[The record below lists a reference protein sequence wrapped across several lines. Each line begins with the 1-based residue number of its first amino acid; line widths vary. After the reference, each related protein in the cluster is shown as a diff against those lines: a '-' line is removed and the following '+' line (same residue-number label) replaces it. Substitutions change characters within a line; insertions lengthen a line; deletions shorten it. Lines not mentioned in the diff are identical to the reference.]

1 MDNNVNRKT
10 NFRKPASWVVVW
22 GLIWALVAY
31 NLYFD
36 NRLSN
41 NSYRAQYE
49 AESQRADSLY
59 NEKVRLEQRLQQI
72 EKSSVRK
79 LSTSQSGQGEKP
91 VTAHEL

>member
-1 MDNNVNRKT
+1 MDNNVNEKT

-36 NRLSN
+36 NRLN
-41 NSYRAQYE
+41 ENRYRAQYE

-59 NEKVRLEQRLQQI
+59 IEKVRLEQRLRQI
-72 EKSSVRK
+72 EKSSLRH
-79 LSTSQSGQGEKP
+79 LSTSPLGTSPNP
-91 VTAHEL
+91 VASNEL